1 MSRVYHEIDHD
12 CVMAICDCEG
22 ICAASSRFFFWT
34 DYWRVTES
42 LVVLLC
48 SRSFRISCRSRGC
61 FPLERLES
69 DQLSWLLSLSSGYTG
84 ICDIESHHPDDRT
97 HALSNWNDYLSGAK
111 ASYLSVHRLRGKDGN
126 YRWIL
131 SRGMTVKRSP
141 AGAPKRVIG
150 THTDLTERKEAEIAL
165 RTLATSLEEAQRI
178 AKVGSW
184 ELDIPTG
191 ALKWSAEI
199 FRLFELDPSQFE
211 ATYEGF
217 LNAIPMIGKA

>member
-22 ICAASSRFFFWT
+22 ICAASSRFFWT

-84 ICDIESHHPDDRT
+84 ICDIESHHPQIVGLRCCCEPT
-97 HALSNWNDYLSGAK
+97 SIGLPPKGLLND
-111 ASYLSVHRLRGKDGN
+111 
-126 YRWIL
+126 
-131 SRGMTVKRSP
+131 P
-141 AGAPKRVIG
+141 
-150 THTDLTERKEAEIAL
+150 
-165 RTLATSLEEAQRI
+165 
-178 AKVGSW
+178 
-184 ELDIPTG
+184 
-191 ALKWSAEI
+191 LK
-199 FRLFELDPSQFE
+199 
-211 ATYEGF
+211 
-217 LNAIPMIGKA
+217 